1 MDGIIVVSSPQQLVR
16 VIVEK
21 AVNMANMMNVPS
33 LGLVSNMAYVKC
45 PNCSEKIYI
54 YGEDKVAEVAKKYN
68 IQTYASVPFD
78 PVITNHVD
86 QGKIEDLEVDYLD
99 SIVTGIEQFKDSVK

>member
-1 MDGIIVVSSPQQLVR
+1 
-16 VIVEK
+16 
-21 AVNMANMMNVPS
+21 MNIEDVH
-33 LGLVSNMAYVKC
+33 
-45 PNCSEKIYI
+45 KIFI
-54 YGEDKVAEVAKKYN
+54 DFYGEDKVAEVAKKYN
-68 IQTYASVPFD
+68 IQTYASIPFD